1 LTNFPNPFNPSTTIS
16 FNLPQIS
23 SNVEIEIYN
32 LKGQKI
38 REFSIFNFKSSIVW
52 DGTDQTGKP
61 VSSGIYF
68 AKLNING
75 KEMITNKMLLL
86 K

>member
-1 LTNFPNPFNPSTTIS
+1 
-16 FNLPQIS
+16 
-23 SNVEIEIYN
+23 

-68 AKLNING
+68 AKLKTGNIQ
-75 KEMITNKMLLL
+75 ISRKMLLI